1 MNFKL
6 EHIHL
11 CVQYLSY
18 CTHKL
23 ADVMLKY
30 CHFYKVSL
38 WIVCVVCVFNIPVL
52 TCSVQCMKSLCIVV
66 SPERTGGATV
76 KELSSPDGE

>member
-1 MNFKL
+1 M
-6 EHIHL
+6 I
-11 CVQYLSY
+11 
-18 CTHKL
+18 
-23 ADVMLKY
+23 
-30 CHFYKVSL
+30 